1 MSKYLLLLTLT
12 KEKQI
17 KIRYQLRKNNTN
29 GVAKSLHFQFFCI
42 QFVTHLKH
50 QLWEGV
56 NYLYLLNLVQS
67 IICVLN
73 L

>member
-29 GVAKSLHFQFFCI
+29 GVAKSLHFQFLFDATSHNDALHNDVLR
-42 QFVTHLKH
+42 QRF
-50 QLWEGV
+50 
-56 NYLYLLNLVQS
+56 YLFGRF
-67 IICVLN
+67 II
-73 L
+73 